1 VIGQIRLLVPRDN
14 DATVRAFRFLYL
26 MNAEVLAGL
35 GIAPRFTFVLSDGRK
50 AERTFAPVSAPAYS
64 RGFGSFRMWPAGRA
78 HARDR
83 AAGTRLSV
91 LAGGRVAYLAYNS
104 ALEHVGNDA
113 ARLLKLPAKV
123 RRVVVDVRNN
133 PGGDN
138 HTYPILNAFP
148 PRREDTGGAPNLDG
162 DVTPL
167 DLPQTGLRVEI
178 ATIWWMKSW
187 LGAHDRPRPRGSPAT
202 TRRSPPR

>member
-1 VIGQIRLLVPRDN
+1 
-14 DATVRAFRFLYL
+14 

-91 LAGGRVAYLAYNS
+91 LAGGRVAYLAAVNVLADLDS
-104 ALEHVGNDA
+104 E
-113 ARLLKLPAKV
+113 
-123 RRVVVDVRNN
+123 
-133 PGGDN
+133 
-138 HTYPILNAFP
+138 
-148 PRREDTGGAPNLDG
+148 PRRRRAPR
-162 DVTPL
+162 P
-167 DLPQTGLRVEI
+167 
-178 ATIWWMKSW
+178 A
-187 LGAHDRPRPRGSPAT
+187 ADRPACRDRDDLVDEELARRARPTAAAWFAGHDPALAAALT
-202 TRRSPPR
+202 APFSKARAVD